1 MNPEVVLVAGAGVM
15 DLASE
20 TKLFLILHYTFK
32 FYTLTQHTV
41 LIKSYVCLWKGRHVN
56 SEHTEC

>member
-1 MNPEVVLVAGAGVM
+1 VGVAGVVLVAGAGVM

-41 LIKSYVCLWKGRHVN
+41 LIKSYVCL
-56 SEHTEC
+56 